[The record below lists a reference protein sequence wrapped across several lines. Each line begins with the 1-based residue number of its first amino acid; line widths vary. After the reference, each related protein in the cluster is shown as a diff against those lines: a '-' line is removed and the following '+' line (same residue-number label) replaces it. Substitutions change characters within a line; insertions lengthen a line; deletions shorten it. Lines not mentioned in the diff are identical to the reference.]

1 MPKRYTFEVVTIIL
15 MLTFFIRDRFL

>member
-15 MLTFFIRDRFL
+15 MLKFFY